1 MKSAKLYILALSF
14 ISLSRSVSL
23 NVIARGLFLLPFIL
37 LIIISFFQFN
47 QKLKELFLHSFLIL
61 ALIYAPPPSD
71 KICFSPFKHDNVNET
86 DYKKLHD
93 AGLPNTIGKGKMGMY
108 PQLFQKKYLGFEF
121 IKRQQKQDDFVSL
134 IFLIIKI
141 SFSLLAIISLIK
153 LGYSSKVRL
162 TRLREIEESFLYE
175 KYRFNVLTDKFDDLF
190 SSEGEQ
196 RFMKDQDQII
206 SRDIIRVIWR

>member
-1 MKSAKLYILALSF
+1 LSKSFYKNSIF
-14 ISLSRSVSL
+14 I
-23 NVIARGLFLLPFIL
+23 
-37 LIIISFFQFN
+37 
-47 QKLKELFLHSFLIL
+47 
-61 ALIYAPPPSD
+61 
-71 KICFSPFKHDNVNET
+71 
-86 DYKKLHD
+86 
-93 AGLPNTIGKGKMGMY
+93 
-108 PQLFQKKYLGFEF
+108 KKYLGSVFL
-121 IKRQQKQDDFVSL
+121 KRQREQDNFVSL

-162 TRLREIEESFLYE
+162 TRLREIEQSFLYE
-175 KYRFNVLTDKFDDLF
+175 KNRFNLLTDKFDDLF

>member
-1 MKSAKLYILALSF
+1 MSKSF
-14 ISLSRSVSL
+14 
-23 NVIARGLFLLPFIL
+23 
-37 LIIISFFQFN
+37 
-47 QKLKELFLHSFLIL
+47 
-61 ALIYAPPPSD
+61 
-71 KICFSPFKHDNVNET
+71 
-86 DYKKLHD
+86 YK
-93 AGLPNTIGKGKMGMY
+93 NSI
-108 PQLFQKKYLGFEF
+108 FQKKYLWSEF
-121 IKRQQKQDDFVSL
+121 IKRQHKQDNFVLL

-162 TRLREIEESFLYE
+162 TRLREIEDSFLYE
-175 KYRFNVLTDKFDDLF
+175 KYRFNFLTDNFDDLF

>member
-1 MKSAKLYILALSF
+1 MPKSFYKNS
-14 ISLSRSVSL
+14 ISHK
-23 NVIARGLFLLPFIL
+23 N
-37 LIIISFFQFN
+37 
-47 QKLKELFLHSFLIL
+47 
-61 ALIYAPPPSD
+61 
-71 KICFSPFKHDNVNET
+71 
-86 DYKKLHD
+86 
-93 AGLPNTIGKGKMGMY
+93 
-108 PQLFQKKYLGFEF
+108 YLGSVF
-121 IKRQQKQDDFVSL
+121 IRRRQKQDNFVSL

-162 TRLREIEESFLYE
+162 TRLREIEDSFLYE
-175 KYRFNVLTDKFDDLF
+175 KYRFNFLTDKFDDLF

>member
-1 MKSAKLYILALSF
+1 MSKSFYKNSIF
-14 ISLSRSVSL
+14 IKNYFGSL
-23 NVIARGLFLLPFIL
+23 
-37 LIIISFFQFN
+37 
-47 QKLKELFLHSFLIL
+47 
-61 ALIYAPPPSD
+61 
-71 KICFSPFKHDNVNET
+71 
-86 DYKKLHD
+86 
-93 AGLPNTIGKGKMGMY
+93 
-108 PQLFQKKYLGFEF
+108 F
-121 IKRQQKQDDFVSL
+121 IKRQQKQDNFVSL

-162 TRLREIEESFLYE
+162 TRLREIEESFSYE
-175 KYRFNVLTDKFDDLF
+175 KYRFNLLTDKFDDLF

>member
-1 MKSAKLYILALSF
+1 MIYSVKYQVLNLSKSF
-14 ISLSRSVSL
+14 
-23 NVIARGLFLLPFIL
+23 
-37 LIIISFFQFN
+37 
-47 QKLKELFLHSFLIL
+47 
-61 ALIYAPPPSD
+61 
-71 KICFSPFKHDNVNET
+71 
-86 DYKKLHD
+86 YK
-93 AGLPNTIGKGKMGMY
+93 NSIFY
-108 PQLFQKKYLGFEF
+108 KKYLGSLF
-121 IKRQQKQDDFVSL
+121 IKRQQKQDNFVSL

-162 TRLREIEESFLYE
+162 TRLREIEDSFLYE

>member
-1 MKSAKLYILALSF
+1 MSKSF
-14 ISLSRSVSL
+14 
-23 NVIARGLFLLPFIL
+23 
-37 LIIISFFQFN
+37 
-47 QKLKELFLHSFLIL
+47 
-61 ALIYAPPPSD
+61 
-71 KICFSPFKHDNVNET
+71 
-86 DYKKLHD
+86 YK
-93 AGLPNTIGKGKMGMY
+93 NSIFY
-108 PQLFQKKYLGFEF
+108 KKYLGSLF
-121 IKRQQKQDDFVSL
+121 IKRQQKEDNFVSS

-141 SFSLLAIISLIK
+141 SFFLLAIISLIK

-175 KYRFNVLTDKFDDLF
+175 KYRFNFLTDKFDDLF